1 MDVFIGHQL
10 WIEAAKN
17 MQDKTCRKNKGYIVL
32 SLESLHANVK
42 FLKAIEEKKA
52 KLKSKREEVERKAR
66 RGEIDPMHEHAIQN
80 ISQVR
85 ATLSFQ
91 RFDIFE
97 TSF

>member
-1 MDVFIGHQL
+1 MAINFGLRLLKI
-10 WIEAAKN
+10 
-17 MQDKTCRKNKGYIVL
+17 CRTKHAEKIKVRYIVL

-85 ATLSFQ
+85 ATLTFQ